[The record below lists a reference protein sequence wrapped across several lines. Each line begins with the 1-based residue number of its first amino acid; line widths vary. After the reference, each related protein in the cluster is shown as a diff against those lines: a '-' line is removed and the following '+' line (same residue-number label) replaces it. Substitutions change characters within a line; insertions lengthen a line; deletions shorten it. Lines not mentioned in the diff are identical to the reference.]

1 MHRHVL
7 FVVIVFVIAAC
18 CTRQVQTDARG
29 AIEQSA
35 AARSMQPTTIM
46 PNADS
51 SFSIVIEQPQPDA
64 MNPHPFLKFFVY
76 SHENGEV
83 IFEDN
88 LASANVEW
96 LDATRLRVST
106 TPGIVSEAKESKA
119 HGYIFDCNSLKKKS
133 L

>member
-1 MHRHVL
+1 MHRYVL
-7 FVVIVFVIAAC
+7 FVVIVFAIVAC
-18 CTRQVQTDARG
+18 CTRQAQTDPRHD
-29 AIEQSA
+29 IEQLA
-35 AARSMQPTTIM
+35 AARAMQPTGVM

-51 SFSIVIEQPQPDA
+51 SYSIVMEQPQPDA

-76 SHENGEV
+76 SHENGKV

-88 LASANVEW
+88 LASGKIEW

-106 TPGIVSEAKESKA
+106 TPGIVSEAEESKT
-119 HGYIFDCNSLKKKS
+119 HGYIFDCSSLEKKS